1 MHAARDGAVTYFRTV
16 ADGTRVVF
24 PGKSGDGDLTFVIRL
39 IEALRYRSLLDVRQ
53 PISDFHVLV
62 GPNASGKSTFLDV
75 VGFLGDLLKTDVAS
89 AVRKRSPNFQN
100 LVWMGQGDRFELAI
114 ELRIPE
120 QRRKRLD
127 SLFARARYEVS
138 VGLDARDQLAIVSE
152 ALWLKPANG
161 EVEREPRILFPE
173 LREPRKTIVV
183 PERSRAPKGWKKV
196 VSKTQE
202 GNDYFSSET
211 TRWNNPFR
219 LGSHRLALA
228 NLPEDEERFPV
239 ATWTKRFLLDGI
251 QLLVL
256 NGEAMRRPA
265 APGMP
270 LEFQPDG
277 SNLPW
282 AVEDLK
288 QRNPQSFDRW
298 IRHVRTS
305 LPHIRD
311 IDTVERPEDLHRY
324 LRITYDT
331 GLAAPS
337 WTVSDGTLRMLALT
351 LLAYLDVDHRVYLIE
366 EPENG
371 IHPQAVE
378 TIFQSL
384 SSTYSSQIL
393 CATHSPV
400 FLALAEPDQV
410 LCFALSQRG
419 DADVV
424 SGSHHPALSAW
435 KRDADLGTLFAT
447 GVLG

>member
-1 MHAARDGAVTYFRTV
+1 M
-16 ADGTRVVF
+16 
-24 PGKSGDGDLTFVIRL
+24 IRL

-53 PISDFHVLV
+53 AIGDFHVLV

-75 VGFLGDLLKTDVAS
+75 VGFLGDLLTSDVVTAI
-89 AVRKRSPNFQN
+89 RKRSPNFQN
-100 LVWMGQGDRFELAI
+100 LVWMGEEDHFELAI
-114 ELRIPE
+114 ELQIPKE
-120 QRRKRLD
+120 RLTR
-127 SLFARARYEVS
+127 LGAVFARARYEVR
-138 VGLDARDQLAIVSE
+138 VGLDQREQLAILSE

-161 EVEREPRILFPE
+161 ETDPPTRTLFPE
-173 LREPRKTIVV
+173 LRSPRKTIVV
-183 PERSRAPKGWKKV
+183 PERTKPPKGWKKV
-196 VSKTQE
+196 VSKTPE

-256 NGEAMRRPA
+256 NGESMRRPA
-265 APGMP
+265 PPGMP
-270 LEFQPDG
+270 LDFQPDG

-288 QRNPQSFDRW
+288 QRNPESFQRW

-305 LPHIRD
+305 LPHINEV
-311 IDTVERPEDLHRY
+311 DTVERPEDLHRY
-324 LRITYDT
+324 LRIHYDS

-393 CATHSPV
+393 CATHSPI
-400 FLALAEPDQV
+400 FLTLARPEHV
-410 LCFALSQRG
+410 LCFATTSRG

-424 SGSHHPALSAW
+424 TGSSHPALTAW

>member
-1 MHAARDGAVTYFRTV
+1 M
-16 ADGTRVVF
+16 
-24 PGKSGDGDLTFVIRL
+24 IRL

-53 PISDFHVLV
+53 PIGPFHVLV

-75 VGFLGDLLKTDVAS
+75 VGFLGDLLTSDVSA
-89 AVRKRSPNFQN
+89 AVRKRSLNLQN
-100 LVWMGQGDRFELAI
+100 LLWMGEGKRFELAI
-114 ELRIPE
+114 ELEIPRD
-120 QRRKRLD
+120 RREKLD
-127 SLFARARYEVS
+127 SLFTRARYEVS
-138 VGLDARDQLAIVSE
+138 VGLDEREQLAILSE
-152 ALWLKPANG
+152 TLWLKPNG
-161 EVEREPRILFPE
+161 QTVQRPRTLFPE
-173 LREPRKTIVV
+173 LREQPRKTIVV
-183 PERSRAPKGWKKV
+183 PERSRSPKGWRKV
-196 VSKTQE
+196 VTKTSE
-202 GNDYFSSET
+202 GNDYFTSET

-265 APGMP
+265 PPGMP

-282 AVEDLK
+282 AIEDLK
-288 QRNPQSFDRW
+288 KRDPERFRRW
-298 IRHVRTS
+298 IEHVRTS
-305 LPHIRD
+305 LPHIQM

-324 LRITYDT
+324 LRVSYDS

-337 WTVSDGTLRMLALT
+337 WTVSDGTLRLLALT
-351 LLAYLDVDHRVYLIE
+351 LIAYLDVENRVYLIE

-384 SSTYSSQIL
+384 VSTYGSQIL

-400 FLALAEPDQV
+400 VLSLAEPDQL
-410 LCFALSQRG
+410 LCFAITSRG
-419 DADVV
+419 DTDVV
-424 SGSHHPALSAW
+424 QGSTHPALSEW
-435 KRDADLGTLFAT
+435 KRSADLGTLFAT

>member
-1 MHAARDGAVTYFRTV
+1 M
-16 ADGTRVVF
+16 
-24 PGKSGDGDLTFVIRL
+24 IRL

-53 PISDFHVLV
+53 TIGPFHVLV

-75 VGFLGDLLKTDVAS
+75 VGFLGDLLTSDVSA

-100 LVWMGQGDRFELAI
+100 LLWMGDGKRFELAI
-114 ELRIPE
+114 ELEIPRD
-120 QRRKRLD
+120 RREKLD
-127 SLFARARYEVS
+127 SIFARVRYEVS
-138 VGLDARDQLAIVSE
+138 VGLDDREQLAILSE
-152 ALWLKPANG
+152 TLWLKPTNG
-161 EVEREPRILFPE
+161 PTVPRPRTLFPE

-183 PERSRAPKGWKKV
+183 PERSKSPKGWKKV
-196 VSKTQE
+196 VSKTIE

-265 APGMP
+265 PPGMP

-282 AVEDLK
+282 AIEDLK
-288 QRNPQSFDRW
+288 RRDPDRFRRW
-298 IRHVRTS
+298 IEHVRTS
-305 LPHIRD
+305 LPHIQM

-324 LRITYDT
+324 LRVSYDS

-337 WTVSDGTLRMLALT
+337 WTVSDGTLRLLALT
-351 LLAYLDVDHRVYLIE
+351 LIAYLGVENRVYLIE

-384 SSTYSSQIL
+384 VSTYGSQIL

-400 FLALAEPDQV
+400 VLSLTEPDQL
-410 LCFALSQRG
+410 LCFSITERG

-424 SGSHHPALSAW
+424 QGSTHPALSEW
-435 KRDADLGTLFAT
+435 KRSADLGTLFAT

>member
-1 MHAARDGAVTYFRTV
+1 M
-16 ADGTRVVF
+16 
-24 PGKSGDGDLTFVIRL
+24 IRL

-53 PISDFHVLV
+53 AIGPFHVLV

-75 VGFLGDLLKTDVAS
+75 VGFLGDLLTSDVS
-89 AVRKRSPNFQN
+89 VAVRKRSPNFQN
-100 LVWMGQGDRFELAI
+100 LLWMGDGKRFELAI
-114 ELRIPE
+114 ELEIPRD
-120 QRRKRLD
+120 RREKLD
-127 SLFARARYEVS
+127 SIFARVRYEVS
-138 VGLDARDQLAIVSE
+138 VGLDDREQLAILSE
-152 ALWLKPANG
+152 TLWLKPTNG
-161 EVEREPRILFPE
+161 PAVQRPRTLFPE

-183 PERSRAPKGWKKV
+183 PERSKSPKGWKKV
-196 VSKTQE
+196 VSKTSE

-265 APGMP
+265 PPGMP

-282 AVEDLK
+282 AIEDL
-288 QRNPQSFDRW
+288 RRRDPDRFRRW
-298 IRHVRTS
+298 IEHVRTS
-305 LPHIRD
+305 LPHIQM

-324 LRITYDT
+324 LRVSYDS

-337 WTVSDGTLRMLALT
+337 WAVSDGTLRLLALT
-351 LLAYLDVDHRVYLIE
+351 LIAYLGVENRVYLIE

-384 SSTYSSQIL
+384 VSTYGSQIL

-400 FLALAEPDQV
+400 VLSLAEPDQL
-410 LCFALSQRG
+410 LCFSITERG

-424 SGSHHPALSAW
+424 QGSTHPALSEW
-435 KRDADLGTLFAT
+435 KRSADLGTLFAT